1 MAGHRKF
8 AEVRAE
14 RAHGPRYREEVDAIK
29 RVMDEALTLA
39 QLRRQAGVTQ
49 VQLAENLHLTQ
60 GSVSRIEHQSDLVL
74 STIRGYVEGLGG
86 RLEMRAVFGEES
98 LPITAM
104 PEPDTAR

>member
-14 RAHGPRYREEVDAIK
+14 RARGPRYRDEVDAIK

-39 QLRRQAGVTQ
+39 ELRRRVGLTQ
-49 VQLAENLHLTQ
+49 TRLAADLDVTQ

-74 STIRGYVEGLGG
+74 STIRSYVEALGG
-86 RLEMRAVFGEES
+86 RLELRAVFDGES
-98 LPITAM
+98 LPIMTF
-104 PEPDTAR
+104 PETESRS